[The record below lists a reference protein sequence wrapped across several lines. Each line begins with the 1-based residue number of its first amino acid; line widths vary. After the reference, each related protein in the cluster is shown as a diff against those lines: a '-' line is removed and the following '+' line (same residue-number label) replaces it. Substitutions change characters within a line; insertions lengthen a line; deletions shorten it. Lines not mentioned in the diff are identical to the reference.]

1 MNIILAVVL
10 YAAVVLIPCY
20 FIYKAF
26 RKLLATIGFKV
37 VLLCIIAASIF
48 ILVEQ
53 IKRAS
58 EIKTSMIL
66 ILSALITILI
76 GFLLIRAIFRQI
88 TGGGEVGPGIGT
100 DIPYDGGDDDWVDDS
115 YPPPGNRRSEGRHKR
130 NEQKKRREEYDWNRF
145 EAEEEARRMAEE
157 REYAEEEA
165 KRKRGRYVQGG
176 SCPHLLHLDS
186 EFYEG
191 WRCYKCEMTGA
202 TFEDEYCRKMCYYS
216 EKYRN
221 CPYYG

>member
-1 MNIILAVVL
+1 MNILLAVVL
-10 YAAVVLIPCY
+10 YAVVVLIPCY

-26 RKLLATIGFKV
+26 RRLLETIGFKIA
-37 VLLCIIAASIF
+37 LLCIIAASVF

-53 IKRAS
+53 IKRSS
-58 EIKTSMIL
+58 EIRTSVIL
-66 ILSALITILI
+66 IFSVLVTILI
-76 GFLLIRAIFRQI
+76 GFFVVRAIFRQV
-88 TGGGEVGPGIGT
+88 TGGRTVGSGVSI
-100 DIPYDGGDDDWVDDS
+100 DDSFDDDDWDDDI
-115 YPPPGNRRSEGRHKR
+115 YPPLDKPRTKKR
-130 NEQKKRREEYDWNRF
+130 NEKKRQQTERVEYDWNQI

-157 REYAEEEA
+157 RDYAEEEA
-165 KRKRGRYVQGG
+165 QRKRGRYVQGG